1 MEKSKFTEQE
11 ALELIARVFDGN
23 MRRMHFV
30 RGGIFVFWGALLTLT
45 ALIEYALLRWTGSMQ
60 VLWSWFVPLIC
71 GYIWS
76 ARNVRRQAR
85 ARTGFDNLLILVW
98 GLPAMVA
105 ACSFVYALTDPGQ
118 TSLNPVGL
126 TQVLLSIAV
135 ITTSEFF
142 RGKGSQQSGS
152 FVGLNL
158 LGIFGLMTSFTIT
171 FREPFDPAS
180 GVWMLFLALF
190 GVVLLI
196 LPGLILSHITRRQC
210 SRN

>member
-105 ACSFVYALTDPGQ
+105 ACSFVYALTAPGQ

-158 LGIFGLMTSFTIT
+158 LGMFGLITSFTIT

-180 GVWMLFLALF
+180 GVWMLYLAVF
-190 GVVLLI
+190 GIMLI
-196 LPGLILSHITRRQC
+196 LVPGLILCHITRRQC